1 MNKPS
6 IFNPC
11 FSIRRLLAVSVLF
24 LIGLQALA
32 QQTVVKG
39 VITDDSG
46 QPVIGAAVVEKGTHN
61 GNITDVDGKY
71 SLTVSSPNVTLEIS
85 CLGMISTEV
94 AIQGRNTVNVTL
106 QQESTALDGVVVT
119 ALGVK
124 RDEKAL
130 GYAVSAVGA
139 EELTAGREENVMSAI
154 IGKVAGVDITTT
166 TAGPTGSTR
175 VLIRGN
181 SQLSGSNLPLYVV
194 DGIPVDNT
202 TIGSEPG
209 KWGGYD
215 YGDVLSSINPSDI
228 ESITVLKGPSA
239 SALYGSQAS
248 NGVVMIT
255 TKSAQKNKRLGVEL
269 SSSVSMVNVL
279 TKFDDY
285 QRVYGMG
292 RNGDAPYDLT
302 TATGVSQSAWG
313 GKLDPNLQT
322 YIYNGEMKDYGNKN
336 NNVLSFFQTG
346 VTYNN
351 SVSLSH
357 SSDKNS
363 FRFSLSDMRGN
374 DIVPNSTMS
383 KTSLSLRAMQKFGK
397 SIKIEASA
405 SYTMEKVNN
414 RPALG
419 DAANNIGNSII
430 GLAPNFDQ
438 AWLAA
443 NYKDENG
450 NYYDWNGN
458 SYRFN
463 PYWVINEMQNKSSKN
478 RLIGQAKFTWQIYK
492 DLKFSLRGGLD
503 TYNFSAMEYTPIST
517 PRDVTGAI
525 ATRSTTMMQSNLEA
539 MLTYSKKI
547 GRFDISAFAG
557 GNIMNYSKT
566 STMSAEQ
573 TMFQPMSSTSRGSRT
588 RRSSILSEERKSA
601 RSTHRQA
608 SASTRPTTSMPPSE
622 TTCRLLSHRATV
634 PTGIRQFPAVSS
646 SPTCSTTEAGF
657 RSPSSGHRGRWSEA
671 TPIRTGS
678 TFSTV
683 CASSPSTAARSE
695 LRPKRPQSRTT
706 TSNRHRPIRVK

>member
-1 MNKPS
+1 
-6 IFNPC
+6 
-11 FSIRRLLAVSVLF
+11 
-24 LIGLQALA
+24 
-32 QQTVVKG
+32 
-39 VITDDSG
+39 
-46 QPVIGAAVVEKGTHN
+46 
-61 GNITDVDGKY
+61 
-71 SLTVSSPNVTLEIS
+71 
-85 CLGMISTEV
+85 
-94 AIQGRNTVNVTL
+94 
-106 QQESTALDGVVVT
+106 
-119 ALGVK
+119 
-124 RDEKAL
+124 
-130 GYAVSAVGA
+130 
-139 EELTAGREENVMSAI
+139 MSAI

-269 SSSVSMVNVL
+269 SSSVSVVNVL

-419 DAANNIGNSII
+419 DAATRH
-430 GLAPNFDQ
+430 GLPPTTRTRTATTTTGTGIPT
-438 AWLAA
+438 
-443 NYKDENG
+443 G
-450 NYYDWNGN
+450 
-458 SYRFN
+458 
-463 PYWVINEMQNKSSKN
+463 
-478 RLIGQAKFTWQIYK
+478 
-492 DLKFSLRGGLD
+492 
-503 TYNFSAMEYTPIST
+503 ST
-517 PRDVTGAI
+517 PTGSSMKC
-525 ATRSTTMMQSNLEA
+525 R
-539 MLTYSKKI
+539 
-547 GRFDISAFAG
+547 
-557 GNIMNYSKT
+557 T
-566 STMSAEQ
+566 SHQRTA
-573 TMFQPMSSTSRGSRT
+573 SSG
-588 RRSSILSEERKSA
+588 RRSSHGRSTRISSSAYEEDSTPTTSA
-601 RSTHRQA
+601 PWSTHR
-608 SASTRPTTSMPPSE
+608 
-622 TTCRLLSHRATV
+622 
-634 PTGIRQFPAVSS
+634 FP
-646 SPTCSTTEAGF
+646 
-657 RSPSSGHRGRWSEA
+657 HRG
-671 TPIRTGS
+671 T
-678 TFSTV
+678 
-683 CASSPSTAARSE
+683 
-695 LRPKRPQSRTT
+695 
-706 TSNRHRPIRVK
+706 